1 MRCITIAIT
10 VFAVTLSACNDSNP
24 VGPTA
29 AVAGQYSLRAING
42 TPLPVTFSSGAT
54 LVSEVLTLNNDGT
67 FSDDAQFSDGSVA
80 VEQGFFVNNNGA
92 LDFTDRDTGETF
104 SASLSGSILTEF
116 VRGLTEVYQRM

>member
-1 MRCITIAIT
+1 MRRITIAIT

-104 SASLSGSILTEF
+104 SASLSGTILTEF
-116 VRGLTEVYQRM
+116 VRGLTEVYQRT